1 MPISKPPR
9 VAGRSVAAAFLP
21 IRQARRPSRHNA
33 ARAFRGPPS
42 RLKFLPSVQGG
53 EARLKVKMSAG
64 PIWYAPRGPRN
75 GPRAD
80 QARANRLRR
89 FDPPR
94 FTITMVQPP
103 TARAR
108 EKAAASDSPRRLGR
122 ARASS
127 SSAGS
132 MSQSGK
138 PRHPRRSNCNRC
150 DLPMGHIGRY
160 ARIARSDRC
169 SD

>member
-1 MPISKPPR
+1 MGPMDLNIKQDGVRWEVIGIYELFSGPPD
-9 VAGRSVAAAFLP
+9 
-21 IRQARRPSRHNA
+21 RHNA
-33 ARAFRGPPS
+33 ARAFRGAS
-42 RLKFLPSVQGG
+42 FRLKFLPSVQGG
-53 EARLKVKMSAG
+53 EARRKVKKSAG
-64 PIWYAPRGPRN
+64 SIWHAPRGPRN

-80 QARANRLRR
+80 QARANRFRR

-108 EKAAASDSPRRLGR
+108 QKAAASDSPRRLGR
-122 ARASS
+122 ARAWS

-138 PRHPRRSNCNRC
+138 PRHPRRSNCNHVTFLWATLV
-150 DLPMGHIGRY
+150 DMPG
-160 ARIARSDRC
+160 
-169 SD
+169 